1 MPSKPDILRRLG
13 ATAVMLCGTV
23 GVFGTVVA
31 MNAASTMNNSHDR
44 TAVTS
49 FSVTQ
54 RPKPPPA
61 QKPRPKRSKP
71 KPKKAAAAPLPSL
84 GVAMSG
90 VDFGLPGLDGALGD
104 MTDALLG
111 DVKDVVMTEDSV
123 DEVPVLT
130 TRTRAPY
137 PSRARAKGVEG
148 YVTVSMLVGA
158 DGNVT
163 DVKVLEA
170 QPAGVFDEAA
180 LMTVKAWQF
189 SPATYDGRP
198 VSIRV
203 TQTIRFELS

>member
-1 MPSKPDILRRLG
+1 MKPNLRRLG
-13 ATAVMLCGTV
+13 ATLIMLGGSI
-23 GVFGTVVA
+23 GVFGTVVL
-31 MNAASTMNNSHDR
+31 MNAASELANERDR
-44 TAVTS
+44 SAVSS
-49 FSVTQ
+49 FDVTT
-54 RPKPPPA
+54 RPKPPEA
-61 QKPRPKRSKP
+61 KKPRPKRQRP
-71 KPKKAAAAPLPSL
+71 KPKQASVAPLPSL

-104 MTDALLG
+104 MTNALLG

-123 DEVPVLT
+123 DAVPVLT

-158 DGNVT
+158 DGHVS

-189 SPATYDGRP
+189 SPATYEGRP
-198 VSIRV
+198 VAIRV

>member
-1 MPSKPDILRRLG
+1 MNPWTRRLG
-13 ATAVMLCGTV
+13 ASAIMLLGTA
-23 GVFGTVVA
+23 GVFGGVVF
-31 MNAASTMNNSHDR
+31 MNAAAEMANERDHS
-44 TAVTS
+44 AVSS
-49 FSVTQ
+49 FNVQT

-61 QKPRPKRSKP
+61 KKPRPKRSKP
-71 KPKKAAAAPLPSL
+71 KPKRAAVAPLPSL

-90 VDFGLPGLDGALGD
+90 VDFGLPGLDGALGE

-123 DEVPVLT
+123 DAVPTLT

-137 PSRARAKGVEG
+137 PSRARAKGIEG

-158 DGNVT
+158 DGNPS
-163 DVKVLEA
+163 DVRVLEA

-180 LMTVKAWQF
+180 LMTVKAWRFQ
-189 SPATYDGRP
+189 PATYEGRP

>member
-1 MPSKPDILRRLG
+1 MNPHLRRLG
-13 ATAVMLCGTV
+13 ATAIMLLGTG
-23 GVFGTVVA
+23 GVFGGVIA
-31 MNAASTMNNSHDR
+31 MNAAAEMANDR
-44 TAVTS
+44 DHSAVTS
-49 FSVTQ
+49 FNVQT
-54 RPKPPPA
+54 RPKPPPT

-71 KPKKAAAAPLPSL
+71 KPQKAAAAPLPNL

-90 VDFGLPGLDGALGD
+90 VDFGLPGLDGALGE

-123 DEVPVLT
+123 DSVPTLT

-137 PSRARAKGVEG
+137 PSRARAKGIEG
-148 YVTVSMLVGA
+148 FVTVSMLVGA
-158 DGNVT
+158 DGNVS

-170 QPAGVFDEAA
+170 EPAGVFDEAA

-189 SPATYDGRP
+189 TPATYEGRP